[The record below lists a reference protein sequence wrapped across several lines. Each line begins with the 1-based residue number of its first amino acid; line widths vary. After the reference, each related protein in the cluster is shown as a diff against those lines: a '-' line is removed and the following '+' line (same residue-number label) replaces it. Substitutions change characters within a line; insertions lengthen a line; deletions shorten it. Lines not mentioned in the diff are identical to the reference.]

1 MNLNT
6 ISSVKLVDLETSEVK
21 ERTLTR
27 ENYLWLL
34 DYTAGVE
41 GIAERFKWERG
52 ADGKDHLIYP
62 ADEKASRVAA
72 NQPVR

>member
-1 MNLNT
+1 
-6 ISSVKLVDLETSEVK
+6 
-21 ERTLTR
+21 LTR

-62 ADEKASRVAA
+62 ADESVKRSVE
-72 NQPVR
+72 